1 MTPSNPKTP
10 APEQEMGDQQDG
22 ETASDGDEES
32 LARNVHPS
40 SDADGE
46 TSGWRTAMGYPSKAK
61 KRTQDAK
68 GGGNLLLNK
77 YLKNMGAIPLLTRED
92 EVEVARRIEAGG
104 PDAELAKQ
112 ALINANLR
120 LVVSIA
126 KQYSYRGMPLADLI
140 QEGNL
145 GLIKATEKFDYR
157 RGFKFSTYASW
168 WIRQSIIRAI
178 ESQIRTIRI
187 PIYKLEV
194 VNKVHQVQKQMFQE
208 KGREPS
214 LREVAERL
222 EMEPEKVES
231 LMRLTR
237 EPMSLDAPVSD
248 DSDSTIGE
256 FIENPH
262 ADTPSDNIE
271 EAVLR
276 EQIED
281 VLATLTPREEKV
293 VRMRF
298 GIGEPCC
305 YSLEEIGSRFHL
317 TRERIRQIEIKAL
330 RKLRHI
336 KRRKD
341 LDAFIE

>member
-1 MTPSNPKTP
+1 MS
-10 APEQEMGDQQDG
+10 AGVPEIPPPEKDL
-22 ETASDGDEES
+22 DEFEEAEPEFPES
-32 LARNVHPS
+32 EEELAQIVQTDPG
-40 SDADGE
+40 ADGE
-46 TSGWRTAMGYPSKAK
+46 PPGWRTAMSFSSSERA
-61 KRTQDAK
+61 REALAA
-68 GGGNLLLNK
+68 GNVLLNK
-77 YLKNMGAIPLLTRED
+77 YLKNMGAIPLLSRSD
-92 EVEVARRIEAGG
+92 EIEVARRIEEGG

-126 KQYSYRGMPLADLI
+126 KQYTYRGMPLADLI

-194 VNKVHQVQKQMFQE
+194 VNKVHQTQKLMFQE
-208 KGREPS
+208 LGREPS

-222 EMEPEKVES
+222 EMEPDKIES

-248 DSDSTIGE
+248 DSDSTVGE
-256 FIENPH
+256 FIENPQ
-262 ADTPSDNIE
+262 AEAPSDSIE

-276 EQIED
+276 EQIEE
-281 VLATLTPREEKV
+281 VLCTLTPREETV

-330 RKLRHI
+330 RKLRHV

-341 LDAFIE
+341 LDPYLD

>member
-1 MTPSNPKTP
+1 MLARILQDWILQD
-10 APEQEMGDQQDG
+10 APERWRNGMGNVAASQDG
-22 ETASDGDEES
+22 KGDTA
-32 LARNVHPS
+32 N
-40 SDADGE
+40 
-46 TSGWRTAMGYPSKAK
+46 
-61 KRTQDAK
+61 Q
-68 GGGNLLLNK
+68 LLNK
-77 YLKNMGAIPLLTRED
+77 YLRNMGQIPLLSRDD
-92 EVEVARRIEAGG
+92 EIEVARRIDAGG
-104 PDAELAKQ
+104 PDAEIAKQ

-126 KQYSYRGMPLADLI
+126 KQYSYRGMPLSDLI

-145 GLIKATEKFDYR
+145 GLIKATEKFDHT

-194 VNKVHQVQKQMFQE
+194 VNKVHQTQKDMFQE
-208 KGREPS
+208 LGREPTM
-214 LREVAERL
+214 REVSDRL
-222 EMEPEKVES
+222 EMDPDKVEA

-248 DSDSTIGE
+248 DSDSTIGD
-256 FIENPH
+256 FIENPLC
-262 ADTPSDNIE
+262 DKPSDAIE
-271 EAVLR
+271 EASLR

-281 VLATLTPREEKV
+281 VLAMLTPREEKV
-293 VRMRF
+293 VRMRY

-305 YSLEEIGSRFHL
+305 YSLEEIGGRFHL

-330 RKLRHI
+330 RKLRHV
-336 KRRKD
+336 KRRKG
-341 LDAFIE
+341 LDAFIG

>member
-1 MTPSNPKTP
+1 
-10 APEQEMGDQQDG
+10 
-22 ETASDGDEES
+22 
-32 LARNVHPS
+32 
-40 SDADGE
+40 
-46 TSGWRTAMGYPSKAK
+46 MGYPSKAK